1 MPIYFIAFVSH
12 IALLYFSVKIT
23 NKRVRFLLAV
33 ISVLPLCLVAGLRD
47 ASVGTDTSAYPQV
60 FLRLA
65 VLFAHRCYGCLLR
78 SRAAIRDSLL
88 DSGETDW

>member
-12 IALLYFSVKIT
+12 IALLYFSVKIP
-23 NKRVRFLLAV
+23 NKRVSFLLAV
-33 ISVLPLCLVAGLRD
+33 IAVLPLCLVAGLRD
-47 ASVGTDTSAYPQV
+47 ASVGTGISSQV

-78 SRAAIRDSLL
+78 SRAAIRNSLL
-88 DSGETDW
+88 DPGETDW